1 MEGTPEEPLCQ
12 ATEDDVGS
20 PSSEPVVASTD
31 QGAGSDLEIDE
42 FYTFVIA
49 RAGSTP

>member
-1 MEGTPEEPLCQ
+1 MEGTREETLCQ
-12 ATEDDVGS
+12 PTADDVGS
-20 PSSEPVVASTD
+20 PSSEPVATSID
-31 QGAGSDLEIDE
+31 QGAGSGLQVDE